1 MPPRQKRYYLITEVK
16 VTFHFYENTW
26 KDFQH
31 AEQVKKAAKEYR
43 EYKERE
49 AKKNEKKR
57 VKRDWFATM
66 SAQQVILSS
75 IIYLTLK
82 FQVAYRLNLHDMT
95 IKKRHHWVRC
105 LSQRTS
111 ANESPVVVIHY

>member
-1 MPPRQKRYYLITEVK
+1 MNLWLISLVIISLIIPLSAMPPRQKRYYLITE
-16 VTFHFYENTW
+16 
-26 KDFQH
+26 H

-66 SAQQVILSS
+66 SAQQV
-75 IIYLTLK
+75 
-82 FQVAYRLNLHDMT
+82 ADRLNLHDMT
-95 IKKRHHWVRC
+95 IKKRHH
-105 LSQRTS
+105 
-111 ANESPVVVIHY
+111 